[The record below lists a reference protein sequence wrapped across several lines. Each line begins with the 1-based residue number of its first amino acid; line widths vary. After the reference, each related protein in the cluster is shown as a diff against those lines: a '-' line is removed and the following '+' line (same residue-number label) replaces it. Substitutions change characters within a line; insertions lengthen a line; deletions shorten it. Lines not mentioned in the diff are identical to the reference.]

1 MNSANI
7 LERNRPLRTQK
18 QRLRASKF
26 QHLVCSQTFLGH
38 SRSHVIRRLF
48 KNILILHIQKIG
60 QSGNVCLTF
69 PIFVISVT
77 KVTQTGHFMMNEKQ
91 K

>member
-1 MNSANI
+1 
-7 LERNRPLRTQK
+7 
-18 QRLRASKF
+18 
-26 QHLVCSQTFLGH
+26 
-38 SRSHVIRRLF
+38 VIRRLF

>member
-1 MNSANI
+1 M
-7 LERNRPLRTQK
+7 
-18 QRLRASKF
+18 
-26 QHLVCSQTFLGH
+26 
-38 SRSHVIRRLF
+38 IRRLF